1 MSLCLLPQLTD
12 IGSVASI
19 VGLAISIAGVVISV
33 WVLVNTYKLKSEFKL
48 FVGLPRLVN
57 KLGENAS
64 SLKTLS
70 RKFNTSPHLID
81 AEMSRIEANV
91 ESVKEKDKR
100 TEVAVQQ
107 VQLAIRVYRDSPSD
121 LDKFW
126 KVHGQLLGLIEK
138 IKNTQQ
144 DRLEER

>member
-1 MSLCLLPQLTD
+1 LLSALSDLGT
-12 IGSVASI
+12 VASI
-19 VGLAISIAGVVISV
+19 VGLVVSVLGLGISI
-33 WVLVNTYKLKSEFKL
+33 WVLVNTFKLKAEFRL
-48 FVGLPRLVN
+48 FIGLPRLVN

-64 SLKTLS
+64 NLTKLS

-81 AEMSRIEANV
+81 AELSRIEANV

-100 TEVAVQQ
+100 TEVAVQH
-107 VQLAIRVYRDSPSD
+107 VQLAIKVYRESPSD
-121 LDKFW
+121 LDRFW